1 MKISSKITSIL
12 LIAALSVGGS
22 AFAASAIDAENS
34 TEINSSSKAAVYAEA
49 SFDASSKIKAD
60 EAATHP
66 VATGTA
72 HISRNKLTLGVG
84 EGFKLNA
91 TVKNTNAP
99 SQALSWHSSNKAV
112 LTVTAAG
119 NVKAVKAGTA
129 VVTVRLKNG
138 SSASCTVTVKKA
150 PTSISLNKKRIT
162 LGVGEV
168 FDLNSSLPSGCG
180 AYSIKYYSN
189 NSSVASVKAAG
200 GLVTAKRAGTAVITA
215 KTYNGKA
222 VRCNVTVKKAPNK
235 ISLNKTSLTLGVGER
250 YDLNSSLPKGTA
262 AYKVVYSTSNAGVA
276 DVKSAGGLVTAKR
289 AGTAVITAVT
299 YNGKK
304 VSCRITVKNAP
315 NKISLNK
322 KSLSLNKQ
330 GKFDLNSSLPK
341 GTASHSVVYS
351 SSNPKVAEVKSAG
364 GFITAKSA
372 GTAVI
377 TAKTYN
383 GKTAKC
389 TVKVSNASYTQ
400 DDLYCLAAV
409 IWQEAG
415 ASYCSDRLQLLVANV
430 VMNHVESPYFPNTIR
445 GVITRKGAYGRM
457 YWDGVSIPRAN
468 DPITKAAIDR
478 CYANAKKILEGY
490 RILPSSVIYQA
501 GFVQGSSVYTYEE
514 GMYFCYQ

>member
-66 VATGTA
+66 VAAGTA

-91 TVKNTNAP
+91 TVKNTDAP

-138 SSASCTVTVKKA
+138 SSASCTITVKKA
-150 PTSISLNKKRIT
+150 PTSISLNKKTIT

-222 VRCNVTVKKAPNK
+222 VKCNVTVKKAPNK

-262 AYKVVYSTSNAGVA
+262 AYKVLYSTSNAGIA
-276 DVKSAGGLVTAKR
+276 DVKSAGGFV
-289 AGTAVITAVT
+289 
-299 YNGKK
+299 N
-304 VSCRITVKNAP
+304 
-315 NKISLNK
+315 
-322 KSLSLNKQ
+322 
-330 GKFDLNSSLPK
+330 
-341 GTASHSVVYS
+341 
-351 SSNPKVAEVKSAG
+351 
-364 GFITAKSA
+364 AKSA

-430 VMNHVESPYFPNTIR
+430 VMNHVESPYFPNTLR

>member
-12 LIAALSVGGS
+12 LIAALAAGSSV
-22 AFAASAIDAENS
+22 FAASAIDEENS
-34 TEINSSSKAAVYAEA
+34 IESNSNNKVVAYAE
-49 SFDASSKIKAD
+49 SVEVSVDASPEIMV
-60 EAATHP
+60 EEVATNP
-66 VATGTA
+66 VATGTVQ
-72 HISRNKLTLGVG
+72 ISRNKLTLGVG
-84 EGFKLNA
+84 EGFKLSA
-91 TVKNTNAP
+91 TVKNTNDP
-99 SQALSWHSSNKAV
+99 SQALSWSSSNKAV
-112 LTVTAAG
+112 LTVTG
-119 NVKAVKAGTA
+119 NGNIKAVKEGTA
-129 VVTVRLKNG
+129 VVTVKLKNG

-150 PTSISLNKKRIT
+150 PTSISLNKKSIT

-189 NSSVASVKAAG
+189 NSSVAPVKAAG
-200 GLVTAKRAGTAVITA
+200 GLVTAKR
-215 KTYNGKA
+215 
-222 VRCNVTVKKAPNK
+222 
-235 ISLNKTSLTLGVGER
+235 
-250 YDLNSSLPKGTA
+250 
-262 AYKVVYSTSNAGVA
+262 
-276 DVKSAGGLVTAKR
+276 
-289 AGTAVITAVT
+289 
-299 YNGKK
+299 
-304 VSCRITVKNAP
+304 
-315 NKISLNK
+315 
-322 KSLSLNKQ
+322 
-330 GKFDLNSSLPK
+330 
-341 GTASHSVVYS
+341 
-351 SSNPKVAEVKSAG
+351 
-364 GFITAKSA
+364 A

-457 YWDGVSIPRAN
+457 YWDGVSIPKAN

-501 GFVQGSSVYTYEE
+501 GFVQGSGVYTYEE
-514 GMYFCYQ
+514 GMYFCYK